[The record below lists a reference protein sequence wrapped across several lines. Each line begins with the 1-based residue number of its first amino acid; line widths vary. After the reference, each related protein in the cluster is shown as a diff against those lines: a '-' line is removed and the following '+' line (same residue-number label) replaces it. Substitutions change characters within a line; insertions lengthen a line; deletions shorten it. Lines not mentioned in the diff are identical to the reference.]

1 MLSHVREQVPTFQSR
16 KDSILI
22 EKSFKTSPD
31 PKSEEA
37 ISNLQDPRAES
48 CRYLAIGKT
57 VDGSILRPEP
67 EYSPESASTGGT
79 PLQKMSKVVAPRDT
93 KAVLTRHA
101 STKESLEEIDL
112 SWPSFLLT
120 ISRYCPTLCQNS
132 NTSRSRHVV
141 ALSEWGRGKSR
152 GRLC

>member
-22 EKSFKTSPD
+22 ETSFKTSPD

-48 CRYLAIGKT
+48 CRYFAIGKT
-57 VDGSILRPEP
+57 VDSSILRPELRD
-67 EYSPESASTGGT
+67 SPGSLSTGGT
-79 PLQKMSKVVAPRDT
+79 PLQKMSKVVAPRNA
-93 KAVLTRHA
+93 KAVFRRHT
-101 STKESLEEIDL
+101 SPKESLEEIDL

-120 ISRYCPTLCQNS
+120 ISRDCPALCQNS

-141 ALSEWGRGKSR
+141 AVSEWGGDV
-152 GRLC
+152 

>member
-1 MLSHVREQVPTFQSR
+1 MLSHIREQVPTFQSR

-22 EKSFKTSPD
+22 EKSFTTSPD

-67 EYSPESASTGGT
+67 EYSPESASTGGP
-79 PLQKMSKVVAPRDT
+79 PLKKFSKIFDPRDT
-93 KAVLTRHA
+93 KVLLVKDTEKKIAKNR
-101 STKESLEEIDL
+101 
-112 SWPSFLLT
+112 
-120 ISRYCPTLCQNS
+120 
-132 NTSRSRHVV
+132 
-141 ALSEWGRGKSR
+141 
-152 GRLC
+152 

>member
-22 EKSFKTSPD
+22 EKSFRTSPD

-48 CRYLAIGKT
+48 CRYSAIGKT
-57 VDGSILRPEP
+57 VDGSILRPETRD
-67 EYSPESASTGGT
+67 SPGSFSTGGT

-93 KAVLTRHA
+93 KAVFGRHT
-101 STKESLEEIDL
+101 SPKESLEEIDL
-112 SWPSFLLT
+112 LAIFSTDNFSLL
-120 ISRYCPTLCQNS
+120 SGAMPEFQ
-132 NTSRSRHVV
+132 
-141 ALSEWGRGKSR
+141 
-152 GRLC
+152 

>member
-1 MLSHVREQVPTFQSR
+1 MLSHIRERVPTFQSR

-37 ISNLQDPRAES
+37 ISNLRDPRAES
-48 CRYLAIGKT
+48 RRYFAIGKT
-57 VDGSILRPEP
+57 VDGSILRPELRD
-67 EYSPESASTGGT
+67 SPGSFSTGRT
-79 PLQKMSKVVAPRDT
+79 LLQKISKVVAPRDT
-93 KAVLTRHA
+93 KAVLRRHT
-101 STKESLEEIDL
+101 SPKESLEEIDL

-120 ISRYCPTLCQNS
+120 ISRDCPALCQNS

-141 ALSEWGRGKSR
+141 AVPEWGGDV
-152 GRLC
+152 